1 MLSRPHIIL
10 LPPKTKLETTKPELI

>member
-10 LPPKTKLETTKPELI
+10 LPPMTKLETTKPELI